1 MQVETNPGISQT
13 TDIDDQLS
21 VEDEKLL
28 EYQKLNTDAQE
39 AFAFLLI
46 QVGAS
51 AAVVGFL
58 LRAVIA
64 VVSGNNLTEAEFDVT
79 IGLEVGFVVF
89 SVLYDVVPLDEFFKI
104 VKKRDQLE
112 AEIIRLYFSQYLH

>member
-46 QVGAS
+46 HVGAS

-89 SVLYDVVPLDEFFKI
+89 SVLYDVVPLD
-104 VKKRDQLE
+104 
-112 AEIIRLYFSQYLH
+112 